1 MEVVEA
7 SFFLGGKPGSP
18 LGIES
23 HTENGF
29 PEAKG
34 PMRSFRWLDTRIS
47 SSENV
52 TIDS

>member
-7 SFFLGGKPGSP
+7 SLFLGGKPGSP

-34 PMRSFRWLDTRIS
+34 PKRFVSLTGHLDFI
-47 SSENV
+47 
-52 TIDS
+52 I